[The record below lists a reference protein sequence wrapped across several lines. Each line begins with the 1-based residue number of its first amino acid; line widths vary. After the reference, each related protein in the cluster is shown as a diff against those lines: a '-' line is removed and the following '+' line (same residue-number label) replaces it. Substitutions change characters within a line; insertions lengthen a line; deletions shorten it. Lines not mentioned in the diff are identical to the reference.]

1 MCNAYSAFWTL
12 GHFWHFYQ
20 DVDEMAKTGDNAYMF
35 RAQRNV
41 YISGLAFAL
50 APSSRGCLPWSS
62 PWGGSGTRGT
72 STRSSLRNKKIVE
85 QQ

>member
-41 YISGLAFAL
+41 YIWTAIC
-50 APSSRGCLPWSS
+50 P
-62 PWGGSGTRGT
+62 GSLIKRVFTLVITLGRV
-72 STRSSLRNKKIVE
+72 RDERDKYKKFFEE
-85 QQ
+85 QKDS